1 MDRIRT
7 LLVDDHAP
15 FRAGLRTL
23 LATADDIEVCG
34 EAATGE
40 EAVAAVVALHPDVV
54 MLDLTMPGAGGIEAT
69 KQIVAASPHARV
81 LVLSMSGDDHSVLA
95 ALRAGARG
103 YLLKGAARAE
113 ILRAIRTVASGEAI
127 FGAPVA
133 SRLPALLAPTEPTPP
148 PFPQLSA
155 RERDILSGLAAGL
168 TNARIAARL
177 GLSEKT
183 VRNQVSVVLAKLGVA
198 DRTEAADRARAA
210 GMGPHA
216 FPTSS
221 AAPS

>member
-7 LLVDDHAP
+7 LIVDDHAP

-23 LATADDIEVCG
+23 LGTADDVEVCG

-40 EAVAAVVALHPDVV
+40 EALAAVVAHHPDVV
-54 MLDLTMPGAGGIEAT
+54 LLDLTMPGMGGITAT
-69 KQIVAASPHARV
+69 ERIVTASPHARV
-81 LVLSMSGDDHSVLA
+81 LVLSMSGDDDSVLA

-113 ILRAIRTVASGEAI
+113 ILRAVRTVAGGEAI
-127 FGAPVA
+127 LGPSVA
-133 SRLPALLAPTEPTPP
+133 GRLPALLAPAAAAPP

-155 RERDILSGLAAGL
+155 REREVLAGLAAGL
-168 TNARIAARL
+168 TNPRIASRL

-183 VRNQVSVVLAKLGVA
+183 VRNLVSAVLAKLGVA
-198 DRTEAADRARAA
+198 DRAEAADRARAA
-210 GMGPHA
+210 GLGP
-216 FPTSS
+216 
-221 AAPS
+221 

>member
-7 LLVDDHAP
+7 LIVDDHAP

-23 LATADDIEVCG
+23 LATAADVEVCG

-40 EAVAAVVALHPDVV
+40 EAVAAVVAHHPDVV
-54 MLDLTMPGAGGIEAT
+54 VLDLTMPGAGGIEAT
-69 KQIVAASPHARV
+69 RQIVAASPHARV

-113 ILRAIRTVASGEAI
+113 ILRAVRTVAGGEAI
-127 FGAPVA
+127 LGPSVA
-133 SRLPALLAPTEPTPP
+133 NRLPALLAPAEPAPPP
-148 PFPQLSA
+148 PFPELSA
-155 RERDILSGLAAGL
+155 RERDVLAGLATGL
-168 TNARIAARL
+168 TNPRIAARL

-183 VRNQVSVVLAKLGVA
+183 VRNQVSAVLAKLGVA
-198 DRTEAADRARAA
+198 DRAAAADRARAA
-210 GMGPHA
+210 GLGPLA
-216 FPTSS
+216 FPD
-221 AAPS
+221 

>member
-23 LATADDIEVCG
+23 LATAPDVDVCG

-40 EAVAAVVALHPDVV
+40 EAVESVVALHPDVV
-54 MLDLTMPGAGGIEAT
+54 LLDLTMPGAGGVAAT
-69 KQIVAASPHARV
+69 ERIVAASPHARV
-81 LVLSMSGDDHSVLA
+81 LVLSMSGDDDSVLA

-113 ILRAIRTVASGEAI
+113 ILHAVRTVAGGEAI
-127 FGAPVA
+127 LGPSVA
-133 SRLPALLAPTEPTPP
+133 SRLPALLAPVPPAPPP
-148 PFPQLSA
+148 PFPELSA
-155 RERDILSGLAAGL
+155 REREVLAGLAAGL
-168 TNARIAARL
+168 TNPRIAARL

-183 VRNQVSVVLAKLGVA
+183 VRNHVSAVLAKLGVA
-198 DRTEAADRARAA
+198 HRADAADRARAA
-210 GMGPHA
+210 GLGP
-216 FPTSS
+216 
-221 AAPS
+221 